1 MAQEKIYDRLDCEEA
16 MQNDLENIQ
25 AAVVASYF
33 DSVKNAIEATL
44 NNAGFADASV
54 SEVSVEPPDNIIPT
68 QNSTCFNVYVP
79 KVGHVKICIPVS
91 E

>member
-1 MAQEKIYDRLDCEEA
+1 MAIENSYNRLDCEEA

-25 AAVVASYF
+25 SAVVASYF
-33 DSVKNAIEATL
+33 DSVKDAVETTL
-44 NNAGFADASV
+44 TNAGFADASV
-54 SEVSVEPPDNIIPT
+54 SGVSVDPPDNIIPS

-79 KVGHVKICIPVS
+79 KVGHVKICIPTI